1 MKMFSTT
8 QWLMFAGMLLLAFAC
23 EKDPAPPV
31 VNPPDPTD
39 TYEQYGTPFG
49 NVPSNDNMVMYEVN
63 LRAFSTG
70 GDLQGV
76 INRLD
81 EIKALGVN
89 VIWLMPIHPIGAIK
103 SVNSPYSVRDYKAV
117 SDEYGTLEN
126 LRTLTTEAHAR
137 GMAVIMDWIANH
149 TAWDNPWISHVT
161 WYTQDANGAIVHP
174 PGTNWQD
181 VADLNFS
188 SNAMRNAMIDA
199 MKYWVLEAN
208 VDGYRCDYAD
218 GVPFDFWKQAIDTLH
233 AIPNRNLILLA
244 EGSRADHF
252 SAGFDLNYAWDF
264 YGAIKNVFNGQSAKG
279 AFLTHTNEYS
289 VVPAGKHLLR
299 FTTNH
304 DQSAW
309 ESTPMVLFKGKQGA
323 LAASVATIFME
334 GVPLF
339 YTGQEVGRVATVP
352 FFSND
357 PIHWND
363 NPDMLQAYKDIM
375 AFYTQS
381 DAARLGTNTDYS
393 TDEAIIFTKTLGAEQ
408 VIILVNTRNTPIE
421 PSLPEEFN
429 NVYWTDALTSDTLQ
443 FGATVQMYNY
453 QYIIARR

>member
-1 MKMFSTT
+1 MKMFSLRHL
-8 QWLMFAGMLLLAFAC
+8 WFAGILLFAFGC

-31 VNPPDPTD
+31 VNPPDPPD
-39 TYEQYGTPFG
+39 PYEQYGTPFSD
-49 NVPSNDNMVMYEVN
+49 VPSNDNIVMYEVN
-63 LRAFSTG
+63 LRAFSAG

-89 VIWLMPIHPIGAIK
+89 VIWLMPIHPIGTIK
-103 SVNSPYSVRDYKAV
+103 SVNSPYCVRDYKAV
-117 SDEYGTLEN
+117 SPEYGSLET

-137 GMAVIMDWIANH
+137 GMTVIMDWIANH
-149 TAWDNPWISHVT
+149 TSWDNPWISNGS
-161 WYTQDANGAIVHP
+161 WYTQDVNGTIIHP
-174 PGTNWQD
+174 AGTNWQD
-181 VADLNFS
+181 VADLNFN
-188 SNAMRNAMIDA
+188 SNAMRKAMIDA

-233 AIPNRNLILLA
+233 AIPDRDLIMLA

-252 SAGFDLNYAWDF
+252 TAGFDLNYAWDF
-264 YGAIKNVFNGQSAKG
+264 YGAIKNAFSGQSAKG
-279 AFLTHTNEYS
+279 VFTTHANEYNG
-289 VVPAGKHLLR
+289 VPAGKHLLR

-309 ESTPMVLFKGKQGA
+309 ETTPMVLFNGKQGA
-323 LAASVATIFME
+323 LAASVATIFLE

-352 FFSND
+352 FFSNS
-357 PIHWND
+357 PINWND

-381 DAARLGTNTDYS
+381 DVARLGVNEDHFTN
-393 TDEAIIFTKTLGAEQ
+393 EAVMFTKTLGAEQ
-408 VIILVNTRNTPIE
+408 LFILVNTRNAVIE
-421 PSLPEEFN
+421 PVIPDELEGLF
-429 NVYWTDALTSDTLQ
+429 WTDALQGDTLQ
-443 FGATVQMYNY
+443 FGATVQMSNY